1 MNPWLPQGPALA
13 ASLSTLQASPPAT
26 LSPAPSLEVIT
37 TNGAGLEKHLPSLNG
52 RVGLLLV
59 RPSQGV
65 PIALQFPSD
74 KAGMPI
80 AAIPLDGGNVNG
92 GNLRVL
98 PTGKVL
104 FALSP
109 YGAPGRYRV
118 VVRTP
123 VEQHLLEFYVVDPN

>member
-1 MNPWLPQGPALA
+1 MNPWLPLGPALA

-26 LSPAPSLEVIT
+26 LSPAPSLEVIA

-52 RVGLLLV
+52 RVGLVLV
-59 RPSQGV
+59 RPSQVV

-74 KAGMPI
+74 KAGTPI
-80 AAIPLDGGNVNG
+80 GAIPLDGGNVNG

-104 FALSP
+104 FAFSP
-109 YGAPGRYRV
+109 YSPPGRYHA